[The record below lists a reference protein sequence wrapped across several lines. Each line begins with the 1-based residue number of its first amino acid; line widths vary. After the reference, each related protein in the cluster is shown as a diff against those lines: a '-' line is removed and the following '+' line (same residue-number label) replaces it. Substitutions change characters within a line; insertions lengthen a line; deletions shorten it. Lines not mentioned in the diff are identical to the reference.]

1 MDLFMTKQLKGFRNN
16 SLKKLLHSERG
27 GISTIIATVVTI
39 ILVLGLIA
47 YAVLSQVAGV
57 KDTGDKAQIEQQK
70 INQMVQDPNT
80 VTGNVVKNY
89 YSKRSQMN
97 IYVTVR
103 DTTGTSISDVLSV
116 VKDNGLYKMAKTYN
130 TNGELA
136 TVSFDQVNLSQ

>member
-1 MDLFMTKQLKGFRNN
+1 MDMFMRIQFKTIGKRTLNRLVQDN
-16 SLKKLLHSERG
+16 RG
-27 GISTIIATVVTI
+27 GIATIIATVVTI

-89 YSKRSQMN
+89 YSKRSQLN
-97 IYVTVR
+97 ITVYVRNTMGYSV
-103 DTTGTSISDVLSV
+103 SDVMST
-116 VKDNGLYKMAKTYN
+116 VKDNGLYKMSKTYN

-136 TVSFDQVNLSQ
+136 TVSFDQVDLSQ

>member
-1 MDLFMTKQLKGFRNN
+1 MRLQYKNFGKRTLKRLVQDN
-16 SLKKLLHSERG
+16 RG
-27 GISTIIATVVTI
+27 GIATIIATVVTI

-97 IYVTVR
+97 IYVYVR
-103 DTTGTSISDVLSV
+103 DTSGYSVSDVLGT

-136 TVSFDQVNLSQ
+136 TVTFDQVDLSQ

>member
-103 DTTGTSISDVLSV
+103 DTTGASVSDVLSV

>member
-1 MDLFMTKQLKGFRNN
+1 MFMRIQFKTIGKRTLNRLVQDN
-16 SLKKLLHSERG
+16 RG
-27 GISTIIATVVTI
+27 GIATIIATVVTI

-89 YSKRSQMN
+89 YSKRSQLN
-97 IYVTVR
+97 ITVYVRNTLGYSV
-103 DTTGTSISDVLSV
+103 SDVMST
-116 VKDNGLYKMAKTYN
+116 VKDNGLYKMSKTYN

-136 TVSFDQVNLSQ
+136 TVSFDQVDLSQ

>member
-1 MDLFMTKQLKGFRNN
+1 MK
-16 SLKKLLHSERG
+16 SSIKKLSALSPKKLMKNHNG
-27 GISTIIATVVTI
+27 GIATIIATVVTI

-89 YSKRSQMN
+89 YNKRAQLN
-97 IYVTVR
+97 ITVTVM
-103 DTTGTSISDVLSV
+103 DTTGANVSDVLGT
-116 VKDNGLYKMAKTYN
+116 VKDNGLYKMSKTYN

-136 TVSFDQVNLSQ
+136 TVSFNQVNLSQ

>member
-1 MDLFMTKQLKGFRNN
+1 MRFQFKNVGKRTFKRLVQDN
-16 SLKKLLHSERG
+16 RG
-27 GISTIIATVVTI
+27 GIATIIATVVTI
-39 ILVLGLIA
+39 ILVPGLIA

-57 KDTGDKAQIEQQK
+57 KDTGDKAQIERQK

-97 IYVTVR
+97 IYVYVR
-103 DTTGTSISDVLSV
+103 DTSGYSVSDVLST

-136 TVSFDQVNLSQ
+136 TVTFDQVDLSQ